1 MPRVRYGPDITDDAQ
16 SILLDESR
24 IKNKLKG
31 AKSERERTKLLK
43 ERDLINQAI
52 KEVFGSRDNARKLAA
67 ESVARQGY
75 LKPEDVKALGAK
87 RFKKLKGK
95 GELGLPKTPGRRSE
109 KIGLKKGF
117 QARPETANGD
127 LYRAATAKARQSDI
141 MRRVR
146 SQQTAAQTS
155 KNKAKTAAKKVG
167 AAKKAA
173 AAKKPTTAKK
183 AAAKKAPAKKA
194 AAKKAPAKKA
204 PAKKAAPRKKR

>member
-24 IKNKLKG
+24 VKNKLKG

-127 LYRAATAKARQSDI
+127 LYRAATAKAKQSEI

-167 AAKKAA
+167 AAKKAT
-173 AAKKPTTAKK
+173 PAKK

-194 AAKKAPAKKA
+194 AAKKAPAKKS
-204 PAKKAAPRKKR
+204 PAKKAAPKKKR